1 MKVIGI
7 ILILLGIG
15 LLIFQG
21 VRSTEKEKIID
32 VGPIE
37 INKKV
42 ERNERPAIYVAGGV
56 AILVG
61 LILVIF
67 DRKKATT

>member
-21 VRSTEKEKIID
+21 VRSTEKIID

-42 ERNERPAIYVAGGV
+42 ERNERPEIYVAGGV

-61 LILVIF
+61 LILVII